1 MNKQDFIDY
10 PHINYEKIRRIVINY
25 ALEHDFITDYK
36 DLEFV
41 MDLVEEQYYTAVWKN
56 HNDNSLLF
64 IEYNFR
70 LNSSNIH
77 VYNHEQTDFINKEVE

>member
-1 MNKQDFIDY
+1 MNKQYFIDY
-10 PHINYEKIRRIVINY
+10 PNTNYGKIRRIVINY
-25 ALEHDFITDYK
+25 ALEHDFITHYT

-41 MDLVEEQYYTAVWKN
+41 MDLVEGQYYKAIWEN

-77 VYNHEQTDFINKEVE
+77 KYKHEQTDFINKGIE